1 MRLKYFQKAGVN
13 NENEEDRYNKTK
25 KILVQA
31 QRTDC

>member
-13 NENEEDRYNKTK
+13 NEEDRYNKTK

-31 QRTDC
+31 QRTDY